1 MESDN
6 EFQES
11 GEEHNVELTKE
22 FINNEDCHICTMLEL
37 LTLMKADE
45 QKGIKDNEIV
55 KVTKEYLNTFN
66 RYNLSSSPNITEIPY
81 KIKRDLNLNSKNKF
95 SKLEVAQL
103 MDLAPTTSEEAFRLI
118 PSLKKKFKAEEMD
131 EYLVI
136 INREIVNN

>member
-55 KVTKEYLNTFN
+55 KVTKEYLN
-66 RYNLSSSPNITEIPY
+66 
-81 KIKRDLNLNSKNKF
+81 
-95 SKLEVAQL
+95 KLEL
-103 MDLAPTTSEEAFRLI
+103 LRNILYI
-118 PSLKKKFKAEEMD
+118 
-131 EYLVI
+131 VI
-136 INREIVNN
+136 L